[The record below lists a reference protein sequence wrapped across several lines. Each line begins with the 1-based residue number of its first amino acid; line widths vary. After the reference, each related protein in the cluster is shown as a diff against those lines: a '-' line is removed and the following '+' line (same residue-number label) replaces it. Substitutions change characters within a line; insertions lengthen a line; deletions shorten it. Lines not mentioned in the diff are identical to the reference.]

1 MVVLPGYIKTINRI
15 QRFYAELLH
24 IATILCKILHLRGVL
39 QQQGIVQMASILL
52 LNGPNLNLLG
62 KREPGHYGNLTL
74 PDIESRLTTLANQ
87 QHHTL
92 LCYQNNVE
100 GLLVDRIHQAMD
112 EKIDF
117 ILINPGA
124 YTHTSIAIR
133 DALLGVAIPFIEI
146 HLSNVHRREP
156 FRHHSYLSDI
166 AEGVILGL
174 GALGYELAL
183 YAAIQKLNKQDRVM
197 THDGRS

>member
-1 MVVLPGYIKTINRI
+1 M
-15 QRFYAELLH
+15 
-24 IATILCKILHLRGVL
+24 AT
-39 QQQGIVQMASILL
+39 ILL

-62 KREPGHYGNLTL
+62 KREPGHYGSLTL
-74 PDIESRLTTLANQ
+74 AEIEARLTVLANQ
-87 QHHTL
+87 QQQTL
-92 LCYQNNVE
+92 LCYQNNTE

-112 EKIDF
+112 EAVDY

-124 YTHTSIAIR
+124 YTHTSVAIR

-156 FRHHSYLSDI
+156 FRHHSYLSDV
-166 AEGVILGL
+166 ADGVILGL

-183 YAAIQKLNKQDRVM
+183 YAAIQKLNKQDRVI